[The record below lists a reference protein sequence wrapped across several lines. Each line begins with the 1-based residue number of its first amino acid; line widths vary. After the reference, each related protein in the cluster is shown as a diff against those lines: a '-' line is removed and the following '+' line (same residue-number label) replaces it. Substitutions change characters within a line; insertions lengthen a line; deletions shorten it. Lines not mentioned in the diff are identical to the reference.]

1 MIADGPRQ
9 ILDETQTVK
18 GTRQPLIQ
26 TGEQRLVLFVK
37 VRVASKMPD
46 FRGLTSCGITL
57 FYFRR
62 TES

>member
-1 MIADGPRQ
+1 MIADGLRQ

-26 TGEQRLVLFVK
+26 TGEQRLASFMK
-37 VRVASKMPD
+37 VRVTSKLPD
-46 FRGLTSCGITL
+46 FRGLTCCGMTL